1 MSTLKSYPLLCICIL
16 LLTSTVIRWPA
27 ITDPVQ
33 GSHTWLSTHVIMTN
47 QIWHSEGIGAYK
59 FNPVYT
65 YPAETNRNMRS
76 LGSGLPD
83 DQGNYYYV
91 SYPPFSFYLSYLF
104 FTVLLLK
111 PNIVG
116 LFILNILIQGLIA
129 VLLYMLI
136 CVLFERKITGM
147 LYTPALLASSL
158 YIFSAQTL
166 WCHVYMYFADTLVL
180 LFWVAYLLLSFL
192 IFKRDRISSR
202 GALTLFFIT
211 NFLLIYTE
219 WLGLFVSA
227 TLFMYALY
235 RSAREPIYLRILL
248 LIAGATLLALGLTL
262 YQYAAIDGLEA
273 FLDTSISK
281 YADRNGINEH
291 AFYFVKLQ
299 MQRVLSYYGH
309 LPRANLMLIAAFFA
323 LFLISKKKKN
333 YLTAESGF
341 LFALTLIPILLHHTI
356 FLQFSS
362 THDFSTLKAS
372 IPFCLLL
379 PILYNGV
386 DFESDKKITSIDKRW
401 VFLPVFTLMMLLNIA
416 LFYSLDR
423 SRFLYRYADTVE
435 SSSTSEQA
443 LFAQVTDDRT
453 NGVIV
458 FMGEDRAFSTQIQM
472 LINKNVLPVSKRVD
486 VINHLRTNSIS
497 EGKLYIFNTYGGLI
511 GIETIRLD

>member
-1 MSTLKSYPLLCICIL
+1 MSTLKSYPLLSICIL
-16 LLTSTVIRWPA
+16 LFISALIRWPA
-27 ITDPVQ
+27 FTDPVQ
-33 GSHTWLSTHVIMTN
+33 GSHTWLSTHVLMTN
-47 QIWHSEGIGAYK
+47 EIWHSEGIGTYK

-65 YPAETNRNMRS
+65 YPSDINRDMRS
-76 LGSGLPD
+76 LGSGLSD
-83 DQGNYYYV
+83 DEGNFYYV
-91 SYPPFSFYLSYLF
+91 SYPPFTFYLAYLF
-104 FTVLLLK
+104 FTVLFIK
-111 PNIVG
+111 PNIIG
-116 LFILNILIQGLIA
+116 LFILNVLIQGLIA
-129 VLLYMLI
+129 ILLYLLI
-136 CVLFERKITGM
+136 CVLFKKKMTGK
-147 LYTPALLASSL
+147 LYTPAFLASSL

-166 WCHVYMYFADTLVL
+166 WCHLYMYFADSLVQ
-180 LFWVAYLLLSFL
+180 LFWVAYLLFSLL
-192 IFKRDRISSR
+192 IFKRNRISSKSV
-202 GALTLFFIT
+202 LTLFFIT

-227 TLFMYALY
+227 TLFVYALH
-235 RSAREPIYLRILL
+235 RSAREPIYLRTLL

-262 YQYAAIDGLEA
+262 YQYAAIDGLDA
-273 FLDTSISK
+273 FLETSISK

-291 AFYFVKLQ
+291 AFYFAKLQ
-299 MQRVLSYYGH
+299 MHRVITYYGH
-309 LPRANLMLIAAFFA
+309 LPRANLMLIAAFIA
-323 LFLISKKKKN
+323 LFVISKKKKN
-333 YLTAESGF
+333 YFNSELGL
-341 LFALTLIPILLHHTI
+341 LFALTLIPILIHHTV

-372 IPFCLLL
+372 IFFCLLI
-379 PILYNGV
+379 PILYNAV

-401 VFLPVFTLMMLLNIA
+401 VFLPIFVLIMLLNVA

-472 LINKNVLPVSKRVD
+472 LIDRNVLPVSKRVD
-486 VINHLRTNSIS
+486 AINHLRSKSIS

-511 GIETIRLD
+511 GIETIRVD